1 MRRAYV
7 ESHEPF
13 PRALALA
20 LQWAGDS
27 ATIHAPD
34 TRSIEENRLHEMRI
48 RVTSPSSKSRFYGRP
63 EGTVVATFLNLS
75 EVLEVERR
83 GGIEGLVVVHANGP
97 SRFPGV
103 PHHGPW
109 VTAFSPEHLG
119 GREIAPIAAAPAAL
133 RAAIRDLAGLAVG
146 NQGLIDKRERS
157 EVIHALTYLR
167 SRGFELDPDALMVE
181 ALRNEWGGTGPEEL
195 RQIALDL
202 NKGKQLQF
210 DKRRLRAERLEEWAA
225 TKD

>member
-1 MRRAYV
+1 M
-7 ESHEPF
+7 SPS
-13 PRALALA
+13 PRALAQA
-20 LQWAGDS
+20 LRWAGDS

-34 TRSIEENRLHEMRI
+34 TRSIEENRLHELGGI

-83 GGIEGLVVVHANGP
+83 GGIEGLVVVYANGP
-97 SRFPGV
+97 SRFPGGV

-109 VTAFSPEHLG
+109 VTAFNPEHLG
-119 GREIAPIAAAPAAL
+119 GREIAPIASAPAAL
-133 RAAIRDLAGLAVG
+133 RAAIRDLTGLAVG

-181 ALRNEWGGTGPEEL
+181 ALRNEWGRHRARGT
-195 RQIALDL
+195 AAD
-202 NKGKQLQF
+202 
-210 DKRRLRAERLEEWAA
+210 RARSE
-225 TKD
+225 

>member
-20 LQWAGDS
+20 LRWAGDS

-34 TRSIEENRLHEMRI
+34 TRSIEENRLHELGI

-83 GGIEGLVVVHANGP
+83 GGIEGLVVVYANGP

-109 VTAFSPEHLG
+109 VTAFNPEHLG
-119 GREIAPIAAAPAAL
+119 GREIAPIASAPAAL
-133 RAAIRDLAGLAVG
+133 RAAIRDLTGLAVG

-157 EVIHALTYLR
+157 EVIHALTFLR

-210 DKRRLRAERLEEWAA
+210 DKRRLRPERLDEWAA

>member
-13 PRALALA
+13 PRALAQA

-34 TRSIEENRLHEMRI
+34 TRSIEENRLHELRI

-83 GGIEGLVVVHANGP
+83 GGIEGLVVG
-97 SRFPGV
+97 SRERT
-103 PHHGPW
+103 
-109 VTAFSPEHLG
+109 VTLSRG
-119 GREIAPIAAAPAAL
+119 AAPRPVGDCFQPRTPRRTRD
-133 RAAIRDLAGLAVG
+133 RAYCVGAG
-146 NQGLIDKRERS
+146 S
-157 EVIHALTYLR
+157 HA
-167 SRGFELDPDALMVE
+167 
-181 ALRNEWGGTGPEEL
+181 GGHP
-195 RQIALDL
+195 
-202 NKGKQLQF
+202 
-210 DKRRLRAERLEEWAA
+210 
-225 TKD
+225 

>member
-7 ESHEPF
+7 ETHEPF

-20 LQWAGDS
+20 LQWAGDG

-34 TRSIEENRLHEMRI
+34 TRSIEENRLHELGI
-48 RVTSPSSKSRFYGRP
+48 RVTSPSSKSRFYGRA

-83 GGIEGLVVVHANGP
+83 GGIEGLVVVHATGP

-109 VTAFSPEHLG
+109 VTAFNPEHLG

-133 RAAIRDLAGLAVG
+133 RATVRDLTGLAVG

-157 EVIHALTYLR
+157 EVIHALTYMR

-181 ALRNEWGGTGPEEL
+181 ALRNEWGGNGPDEL
-195 RQIALDL
+195 RQIAVEL

-210 DKRRLRAERLEEWAA
+210 DRRRLRPERLEEWAA
-225 TKD
+225 TED